1 MSWVWPTSG
10 PQSSPRQH
18 RVQARRSWGPHEY
31 RSKPRGQPPPQSP
44 AAVVTVILST
54 RKSVPSRFL
63 VSSVCME
70 KASNKLGVFKRKE
83 RKEKKGHGLVAALG
97 QVLCQLSLT
106 HKNKA
111 PAAASSNEVQRVIS
125 RNIYCSRISNLE
137 RNPYRKI
144 FFLYRINQVPPGCKQ
159 R

>member
-1 MSWVWPTSG
+1 M
-10 PQSSPRQH
+10 
-18 RVQARRSWGPHEY
+18 
-31 RSKPRGQPPPQSP
+31 PRGQPPPQSP
-44 AAVVTVILST
+44 AAVVIVILST
-54 RKSVPSRFL
+54 RKSIPSRFL

-70 KASNKLGVFKRKE
+70 KASNKLGFLKRK

-97 QVLCQLSLT
+97 HVLCQLSLT

-144 FFLYRINQVPPGCKQ
+144 FFFCTGSIKSHLAVSSDNYRKVNCYVFVCLLSGTCFSLGRQK
-159 R
+159 